1 MCSVQYG
8 VAISV
13 ISTDQMGA
21 REDKCRHQGK
31 RRVSVS
37 IGSKGVASRM
47 MVVMVLLIM
56 TMVMMITMMM
66 ALMELLPCARHCAM
80 HVTCVNTFHLQAFV

>member
-1 MCSVQYG
+1 MQ
-8 VAISV
+8 
-13 ISTDQMGA
+13 TP
-21 REDKCRHQGK
+21 RGK

-66 ALMELLPCARHCAM
+66 ALMELLPCARHYAM
-80 HVTCVNTFHLQAFV
+80 HITCVNTFHLQAFV